1 MVSDKPVFN
10 TAQKKAEVQ
19 KKFMEMSTRKQP
31 IVPWMRRN
39 SPEMR
44 SSGVTAAIANQV
56 KEEFTKRTSPNKIGL
71 FREDSDVK
79 GSILADTEYV

>member
-1 MVSDKPVFN
+1 
-10 TAQKKAEVQ
+10 
-19 KKFMEMSTRKQP
+19 
-31 IVPWMRRN
+31 
-39 SPEMR
+39 MR

-56 KEEFTKRTSPNKIGL
+56 KEEFTKRTSYNNIGL